1 MTNNQKRVHRDD
13 FGEVEIPEER
23 KWGVQTQ
30 RSLENFAIGTETMP
44 LPLIHAYAIV
54 KKAAAKANYELGKLS
69 AEKANAIQ
77 KICDE
82 ITAGKW
88 DSEFPLSVWQ
98 TGSGTQTNMNLNEVI
113 ANLVNESF
121 GEEPV
126 HPNDDVN
133 MGQSTNDT
141 FPTAMHVS
149 GVLEIESKLIPV
161 LERFIS
167 TLEELEIKYQD
178 TVKLGRTHLQDATP
192 ITFGQEVSGWKMMI
206 EENKRM
212 LEMALKPMRLLALG
226 GTAVG
231 TGLNT
236 PLEFGG
242 LATGFIS
249 EWTESRF
256 EENPNKFHG
265 LASKDA
271 IVFAHGALNTL
282 AANAMKIA
290 NDIRWL
296 ASGPRG
302 GIGTLTIPAN
312 ELGSSIMPG
321 KINPTQAEALTM
333 ICTQVMGN
341 NTTVSIAGSQ
351 GNFQLNAYMPVMAYN
366 LLQSVQLLAEG
377 LDSFN
382 EKCLTGLQPNEEK
395 MLEVVQQSLALVTAL
410 SPHIGYENASKIAQ
424 KAEREGTSLKEAALE
439 LGLVTEKEF
448 DDYTDV
454 QKMI

>member
-1 MTNNQKRVHRDD
+1 MTNNQKKIHRDD
-13 FGEVEIPEER
+13 FGEVVIPEGR

-30 RSLENFAIGTETMP
+30 RSLENFAIGSETMP
-44 LPLIHAYAIV
+44 LPLIHAYALV
-54 KKAAAKANYELGKLS
+54 KKAAAKANHELGKLS
-69 AEKANAIQ
+69 AEKSEYIQ
-77 KICDE
+77 SVCDE
-82 ITAGKW
+82 ILAGEW

-113 ANLVNESF
+113 ANLVNESLY
-121 GEEPV
+121 EDLV

-149 GVLEIESKLIPV
+149 GVLEIEEQLLPV
-161 LERFIS
+161 LEQFVL
-167 TLEELEIKYQD
+167 TLEELEMTYQD

-192 ITFGQEVSGWKMMI
+192 ITFGQEVSGWKTMI
-206 EENKRM
+206 AENKRM
-212 LEMALKPMRLLALG
+212 LEVALEPLRLLALG

-236 PLEFGG
+236 PPEFGG
-242 LATGFIS
+242 LAVDFIS
-249 EWTESRF
+249 RWSGSRF
-256 EENPNKFHG
+256 EESSNKFHG

-282 AANAMKIA
+282 AANTMKIA

-302 GIGTLTIPAN
+302 GMGEITIPAN

-351 GNFQLNAYMPVMAYN
+351 GNFELNAYMPVIAYN
-366 LLQSVQLLAEG
+366 FLQSIQLLAEG

-382 EKCLTGLQPNEEK
+382 KKCLSGLQANEEK
-395 MLEVVQQSLALVTAL
+395 MFDTVQQSLALVTAL

-424 KAEREGTSLKEAALE
+424 KAEREGTTLKEAALA
-439 LGLVTEKEF
+439 LDLVTEAEF
-448 DDYTDV
+448 DEYTDV
-454 QKMI
+454 KKMI

>member
-1 MTNNQKRVHRDD
+1 MTNNQKRIYRDD
-13 FGEVEIPEER
+13 FGEVAISAGR

-30 RSLENFAIGTETMP
+30 RSLENFEIGSETMP
-44 LPLIHAYAIV
+44 LPLIHAYALV
-54 KKAAAKANYELGKLS
+54 KKAAAKANHELGKLS
-69 AEKANAIQ
+69 LEKSEHIQ

-82 ITAGKW
+82 ILTGQW
-88 DSEFPLSVWQ
+88 DAEFPLSVWQ
-98 TGSGTQTNMNLNEVI
+98 TGSGTQTNMNVNEVI
-113 ANLVNESF
+113 ANLVNESLD
-121 GEEPV
+121 EALV

-149 GVLEIESKLIPV
+149 GVLEIEMKLLPV
-161 LERFIS
+161 LERFIM
-167 TLEELEIKYQD
+167 TLEELETKYQD

-192 ITFGQEVSGWKMMI
+192 ITFGQEVSGWKKMI
-206 EENKRM
+206 VQNKQM
-212 LEMALKPMRLLALG
+212 LEMTLEPLRLLALG

-231 TGLNT
+231 MGLNT
-236 PLEFGG
+236 PPEFGG
-242 LATGFIS
+242 MAIGFIS
-249 EWTESRF
+249 EWTGSRF
-256 EENPNKFHG
+256 EESTNKFHG

-302 GIGTLTIPAN
+302 GMGEITIPAN
-312 ELGSSIMPG
+312 ELGSSIIPG

-351 GNFQLNAYMPVMAYN
+351 GNFELNAYMPVISYN
-366 LLQSVQLLAEG
+366 FLQSIQLLAEG
-377 LDSFN
+377 LESFN
-382 EKCLTGLQPNEEK
+382 EKCLSGLQANEEK
-395 MLEVVQQSLALVTAL
+395 MLETVQQSLALVTAL

-424 KAEREGTSLKEAALE
+424 KAEREGTTLKQAALQLE
-439 LGLVTEKEF
+439 LVTEEEF
-448 DDYTDV
+448 DAYTDV
-454 QKMI
+454 KKMI

>member
-1 MTNNQKRVHRDD
+1 MTKNQNKIHRDN
-13 FGEVEIPEER
+13 FGEIAIPAGR

-30 RSLENFAIGTETMP
+30 RSLENFAIGSETMP
-44 LPLIHAYAIV
+44 LPLIHAYALV
-54 KKAAAKANYELGKLS
+54 KKAAAKANDELGKMS
-69 AEKANAIQ
+69 AKKAGKIQ
-77 KICDE
+77 TICDE
-82 ITAGKW
+82 ILAGDW
-88 DSEFPLSVWQ
+88 DAEFPLSVWQ

-113 ANLVNESF
+113 ANLVNETL
-121 GEEPV
+121 EEDLV

-149 GVLEIESKLIPV
+149 GVLEIEMKLLPV
-161 LERFIS
+161 LERFIM
-167 TLEELEIKYQD
+167 TLEELETKYQN

-192 ITFGQEVSGWKMMI
+192 ITFGQEVSGWKKMI
-206 EENKRM
+206 VQNKQM
-212 LEMALKPMRLLALG
+212 VEMALEPLRLLAIG

-242 LATGFIS
+242 LVAGFIS
-249 EWTESRF
+249 EWTGSRF
-256 EENPNKFHG
+256 EESTNKFHG

-302 GIGTLTIPAN
+302 GMGEITIPAN

-351 GNFQLNAYMPVMAYN
+351 GNFELNAYMPVIAYN
-366 LLQSVQLLAEG
+366 FLQSIRLLADG

-382 EKCLTGLQPNEEK
+382 KKCLVGLQANEGT
-395 MLEVVQQSLALVTAL
+395 MLDTVQQSLALVTAL
-410 SPHIGYENASKIAQ
+410 APHIGYENASTIAQ
-424 KAEREGTSLKEAALE
+424 KAEREGTTLKEAALA
-439 LGLVTEKEF
+439 LDLVTEAEF
-448 DDYTDV
+448 DDYTDI

>member
-1 MTNNQKRVHRDD
+1 MTNNQKRIYSDD
-13 FGEVEIPEER
+13 FGEVVIPEGR

-30 RSLENFAIGTETMP
+30 RSLENFAIGSETMP
-44 LPLIHAYAIV
+44 LALIHAYALV
-54 KKAAAKANYELGKLS
+54 KKAAAKTNHQLGKLATDKAERIQVICAEII
-69 AEKANAIQ
+69 AEK
-77 KICDE
+77 
-82 ITAGKW
+82 W
-88 DSEFPLSVWQ
+88 DAEFPLSVWQ

-113 ANLVNESF
+113 ANLVNE
-121 GEEPV
+121 GLAVALV

-149 GVLEIESKLIPV
+149 GVLQIEEELMPV
-161 LERFIS
+161 LERFVS
-167 TLEELEIKYQD
+167 TLEELETKYQD

-192 ITFGQEVSGWKMMI
+192 MTFGQEVSGWKTMI
-206 EENKRM
+206 QQNMVM
-212 LEMALKPMRLLALG
+212 LEMALDPLRLLPIG

-236 PLEFGG
+236 PPEFGG
-242 LATGFIS
+242 MATGFIS
-249 EWTESRF
+249 ELSGSRF
-256 EENPNKFHG
+256 EESANKFHG

-282 AANAMKIA
+282 AVNAMKIA

-302 GIGTLTIPAN
+302 GMGEISIPAN

-333 ICTQVMGN
+333 ICLQVMGN
-341 NTTVSIAGSQ
+341 HTTITVAGSQ
-351 GNFQLNAYMPVMAYN
+351 GNFELNAYMPVIAYN
-366 LLQSVQLLAEG
+366 FLQSIQLLADG

-382 EKCLTGLQPNEEK
+382 EKCLTGLQANEAK
-395 MLEVVQQSLALVTAL
+395 MLETVQQSLALVTAL

-424 KAEREGTSLKEAALE
+424 KAEREGTTLKEAALE
-439 LGLVTEKEF
+439 LGLVSEEEF

-454 QKMI
+454 HKMI

>member
-1 MTNNQKRVHRDD
+1 MTNNQKRIVRDD
-13 FGEVEIPEER
+13 FGEVVIPEGR

-30 RSLENFAIGTETMP
+30 RSLDNFAIGSETMP
-44 LPLIHAYAIV
+44 LPLIHAYALV
-54 KKAAAKANYELGKLS
+54 KKAAAKANHELGKLAGDK
-69 AEKANAIQ
+69 AEQIQ
-77 KICDE
+77 VICAE
-82 ITAGKW
+82 IIAGKW
-88 DSEFPLSVWQ
+88 DAEFPLSVWQ

-113 ANLVNESF
+113 ANLVNE
-121 GEEPV
+121 PLAKALV

-149 GVLEIESKLIPV
+149 GVLQIESELLPV
-161 LERFIS
+161 LERFVS
-167 TLEELEIKYQD
+167 TLEELETKYQT

-192 ITFGQEVSGWKMMI
+192 MTFGQEVSGWKMMI
-206 EENKRM
+206 QQNILM
-212 LEMALKPMRLLALG
+212 LEMALDPLRLLPIG

-236 PLEFGG
+236 PPEFGG
-242 LATGFIS
+242 MATGFIS
-249 EWTESRF
+249 EWSGSRF
-256 EENPNKFHG
+256 EESANKFHG

-282 AANAMKIA
+282 AVNAMKIA

-302 GIGTLTIPAN
+302 GMGEISIPAN

-341 NTTVSIAGSQ
+341 HTTITVAGSQ
-351 GNFQLNAYMPVMAYN
+351 GNFELNAYMPVIAYN
-366 LLQSVQLLAEG
+366 FLQSIQLLADG

-382 EKCLTGLQPNEEK
+382 VKCLAGLQTNEAK
-395 MLEVVQQSLALVTAL
+395 MLETVQQSLALVTTL

-424 KAEREGTSLKEAALE
+424 KAEREGTTLKEAALE
-439 LGLVTEKEF
+439 LGLVSEEEF

-454 QKMI
+454 NKMI